1 MKPNFLSSLR
11 RDFSILSNYIRPHRV
26 RFIAAMIGSGISM
39 GFGLLFPLLIGYLLD
54 AAIPSASG
62 KAVRWSLTIN
72 QAALFLLASLAIQAI
87 LMFFASYWFAQVGE
101 WSVVSLRKDLYRR
114 LITLPMRYFSEH
126 RVGELAN
133 RLSSDLAM
141 IEEMIA
147 GTIPQC
153 IRQVAL
159 LGGGV
164 VFIAWTSLK
173 LSLVMVSSFPVL
185 ILLAV
190 IFGRIIRRHS
200 RIYQDQLAAS
210 ATVVEETLQGVA
222 SVKAFGN
229 ERYEVGRYGMYLGRY
244 LETALKA
251 AKYRAGLISFIIIG
265 IFGSII
271 LVLWYGVTLMH
282 GGQLTYG
289 ELTRFILY
297 TAFVGGS
304 VASFAEVFSQL
315 QRTLG
320 ATDRVREMLTEHP
333 EPVLD
338 EEEGATPAATRLRG
352 EVELEGI
359 AFTYPSRPD
368 VPVLRGVSMRAAP
381 GEQIAIVG
389 PSGAGKSTLVALLL
403 RFYEAGEGRILLDGR
418 DCREYRLAD
427 VRGNMALV
435 PQEVL
440 LFGGSIRDN
449 IAYGKPDATEEEVL
463 EAARRANCHEF
474 ISRFPEG
481 YQTMVG
487 ERGVQLSG
495 GQRQRIAIARALLK
509 DPAVLILDEA
519 TSSLDSASEALIQQ
533 AFGTLLE
540 GRTAFIIAHRLST
553 IRNADRIYV
562 LDHGSVVEAGTHA
575 ELMEHDGIYRRLT
588 ELQQAEE

>member
-1 MKPNFLSSLR
+1 VKPKFLSSLH
-11 RDFSILSNYIRPHRV
+11 RDFSILRDYVRPHKV
-26 RFIAAMIGSGISM
+26 RFVAAMIGSGISM

-54 AAIPSASG
+54 AAIPSATG
-62 KAVRWSLTIN
+62 KAPGWTLTIN
-72 QAALFLLASLAIQAI
+72 QAALFLLGSLAVQAV

-101 WSVVSLRKDLYRR
+101 WSVVSLRQDLYRR

-164 VFIAWTSLK
+164 VFIAWTSMK

-229 ERYEVGRYGMYLGRY
+229 ERYEVGRYGVHLGRY
-244 LETALKA
+244 LETALQA

-271 LVLWYGVTLMH
+271 LVLWYGVTLME

-315 QRTLG
+315 QKTLG
-320 ATDRVREMLTEHP
+320 ATDRVREMLTERP
-333 EPVLD
+333 EPVLA
-338 EEEGATPAATRLRG
+338 EEEAAAPLERLRG
-352 EVELEGI
+352 EVALEGV

-381 GEQIAIVG
+381 GEKIAIVG

-403 RFYEAGEGRILLDGR
+403 RFYEPGEGRILLDGR
-418 DCREYRLAD
+418 DSREYRLAD

-449 IAYGKPDATEEEVL
+449 IAYGKPEATQEEVL

-481 YQTMVG
+481 YGTMVG

-495 GQRQRIAIARALLK
+495 GQRQRIAIARAFLK
-509 DPAVLILDEA
+509 DPAILILDEA
-519 TSSLDSASEALIQQ
+519 TSSLDSASEALIQE

-562 LDHGSVVEAGTHA
+562 LDHGAIVESGTHA